1 MKSFKNLI
9 CFVLLFNLYQLKAQT
24 TPKDSSKL
32 PIDPETNCV
41 IRYYYFPNLEAYF
54 DNLEL
59 IYHYKIGGKWEV
71 AENLPSNY
79 GGYSIYNNVKL
90 PITDF
95 EGNDPSQMIQIHKKM
110 YPYSAKGKFKIKS
123 ETTSSR

>member
-59 IYHYKIGGKWEV
+59 IYHYKIGG
-71 AENLPSNY
+71 
-79 GGYSIYNNVKL
+79 
-90 PITDF
+90 
-95 EGNDPSQMIQIHKKM
+95 
-110 YPYSAKGKFKIKS
+110 
-123 ETTSSR
+123 